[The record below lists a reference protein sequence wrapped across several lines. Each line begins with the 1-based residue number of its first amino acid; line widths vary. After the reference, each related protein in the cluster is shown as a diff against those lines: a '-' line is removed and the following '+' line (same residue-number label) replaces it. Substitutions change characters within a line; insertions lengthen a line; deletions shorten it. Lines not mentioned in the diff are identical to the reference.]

1 MSVRTADVVAQAEK
15 ARVFSLRDAFAGAPA
30 VARTPAVAAPLGRAA
45 SAGVGGGVGGPRVR
59 FAPATVPLTAAS
71 ASAAVA
77 ARAVPASASAPALTL
92 KFSPPS
98 QAPKAPTNLPAEVL
112 KSLPVTNSIS
122 GKRSGT
128 VPMGATG
135 ATAAVGPAS
144 APSAPT
150 APVGPVGAT
159 MRKVY
164 PATAESA
171 RADVMRLAA
180 MVDDLQKKL
189 GVAQSKATAAERNA
203 ANAAQRATVDRTAL
217 SNKVHVLQKE
227 LAVSMDT
234 TEKTR
239 IELKAVSNAKFE
251 VDTARTSMHEQEVL
265 ALQQTKSALLETMT
279 SLQREHDGLKTK
291 TQELYTQ
298 AERKSAM
305 ARAKTESA
313 TALEASA
320 GQRMEAV
327 RASEEAEH
335 RRLAKVR
342 AEIKEAEEAL
352 AQLKAAGQTPTEA
365 PVETPTEAPLETPTA
380 KVEISLPEVDA
391 VPAAWTDDETRRAEQ
406 ACACCAYG
414 VPATLLG
421 ASPEVVAAWQTATSA
436 TSATSGPARAAEPES
451 EQTAAAA
458 LACAVE
464 QDLLENYKANLYEN
478 SVVTKR
484 RDVASMYP
492 VDSSKNGQSGYE
504 GVRNKK
510 NANGCEEDKE

>member
-30 VARTPAVAAPLGRAA
+30 VAGTPSVAASLGRAA
-45 SAGVGGGVGGPRVR
+45 SAGAGAGGSRVR
-59 FAPATVPLTAAS
+59 FAPATVPLTPAS
-71 ASAAVA
+71 ASAA

-92 KFSPPS
+92 KFSSPS

-128 VPMGATG
+128 VPMGAS
-135 ATAAVGPAS
+135 AAASAAAPAPAS

-189 GVAQSKATAAERNA
+189 AVAQSKATAAERNA
-203 ANAAQRATVDRTAL
+203 ANAAQRATVDRNAL

-239 IELKAVSNAKFE
+239 IELRAVSNAKFE
-251 VDTARTSMHEQEVL
+251 VDAAKTSMHEAEVL

-352 AQLKAAGQTPTEA
+352 AQLKEAGKA
-365 PVETPTEAPLETPTA
+365 PLETPTEAPLETPLETPTA
-380 KVEISLPEVDA
+380 QIEISLPEVDA
-391 VPAAWTDDETRRAEQ
+391 LPVAWSPSAVREAEQ

-436 TSATSGPARAAEPES
+436 TSATSGPARAAEPEP

>member
-71 ASAAVA
+71 ASVA

-251 VDTARTSMHEQEVL
+251 VDAAKTSMHEQEVL

-279 SLQREHDGLKTK
+279 GLQREHDGLKAK
-291 TQELYTQ
+291 TQELYSQ
-298 AERKSAM
+298 VERKRAM
-305 ARAKTESA
+305 AQAKAESA
-313 TALEASA
+313 AALEAST

-335 RRLAKVR
+335 RRLATVR
-342 AEIKEAEEAL
+342 AEVKEAEEAL

-365 PVETPTEAPLETPTA
+365 PLETPAA
-380 KVEISLPEVDA
+380 KVEVSLPAVDA
-391 VPAAWTDDETRRAEQ
+391 LPAAWTDDETRRAEQ
-406 ACACCAYG
+406 ACGCCAYG

-421 ASPEVVAAWQTATSA
+421 ASPEVVAAWQSA
-436 TSATSGPARAAEPES
+436 TSATSGPARAAEPE
-451 EQTAAAA
+451 QTAATA

>member
-45 SAGVGGGVGGPRVR
+45 SAGVGGGVGVGGPRVR
-59 FAPATVPLTAAS
+59 FAPATVPLTPAS

-77 ARAVPASASAPALTL
+77 RPVSASALTL
-92 KFSPPS
+92 KFSSPS
-98 QAPKAPTNLPAEVL
+98 QTPKAPTNLPAEVL

-122 GKRSGT
+122 GRRSGT

-135 ATAAVGPAS
+135 ATAAAAAPASFPS
-144 APSAPT
+144 APS

-189 GVAQSKATAAERNA
+189 GVAQSKATASERNA
-203 ANAAQRATVDRTAL
+203 TNAAQRATVDRTAL
-217 SNKVHVLQKE
+217 SNKVHLLQKE
-227 LAVSMDT
+227 LAVSIDT
-234 TEKTR
+234 NEKTR

-251 VDTARTSMHEQEVL
+251 VDSARASMHEQEVL
-265 ALQQTKSALLETMT
+265 ALQQTKAALLETMT
-279 SLQREHDGLKTK
+279 GLQREHDGLKTK

-335 RRLAKVR
+335 RRLATVR
-342 AEIKEAEEAL
+342 AELKEAEEAL

-365 PVETPTEAPLETPTA
+365 PLETPVA
-380 KVEISLPEVDA
+380 KVEVSLPAVDA
-391 VPAAWTDDETRRAEQ
+391 LPAAWSPEAVREAEQ

-421 ASPEVVAAWQTATSA
+421 ASPEVVAAWQSA
-436 TSATSGPARAAEPES
+436 TSATSGPARAAEPEP
-451 EQTAAAA
+451 EQTAATA

-464 QDLLENYKANLYEN
+464 QDLLENFKANLYEN

>member
-15 ARVFSLRDAFAGAPA
+15 ARVFSLRDAFAAAPA
-30 VARTPAVAAPLGRAA
+30 VAGTPSVAAPLGRAA
-45 SAGVGGGVGGPRVR
+45 SAGGSRVR
-59 FAPATVPLTAAS
+59 FAPATVPLTPAS
-71 ASAAVA
+71 ASAA
-77 ARAVPASASAPALTL
+77 ARAVPASASALTL

-112 KSLPVTNSIS
+112 KSLPATNSIS

-128 VPMGATG
+128 GPMGAT
-135 ATAAVGPAS
+135 AAAAPAPAPASAPAS
-144 APSAPT
+144 APS

-189 GVAQSKATAAERNA
+189 AVAQGKVTAAERNA
-203 ANAAQRATVDRTAL
+203 ANAAQRATVDRNAL
-217 SNKVHVLQKE
+217 SNKVHALQKE

-251 VDTARTSMHEQEVL
+251 VDSAKTSMHEAEVL
-265 ALQQTKSALLETMT
+265 ALQQTKAALLETMT
-279 SLQREHDGLKTK
+279 SLQREYDGLKTK

-313 TALEASA
+313 AALEASA

-352 AQLKAAGQTPTEA
+352 AQLKAAGK
-365 PVETPTEAPLETPTA
+365 APLETPTETPAA
-380 KVEISLPEVDA
+380 KVETSLPEVDA
-391 VPAAWTDDETRRAEQ
+391 LPVAWSPSAVREAEQ

-421 ASPEVVAAWQTATSA
+421 ASPEVVAAWQSA
-436 TSATSGPARAAEPES
+436 TSATSGPARAAEP

-464 QDLLENYKANLYEN
+464 QDLLENFKANLYEN
-478 SVVTKR
+478 SIVTKR

>member
-15 ARVFSLRDAFAGAPA
+15 ARVFSLRDAFAAAPA
-30 VARTPAVAAPLGRAA
+30 VAGTPSVAAPLGRAA
-45 SAGVGGGVGGPRVR
+45 SAGGSRVR
-59 FAPATVPLTAAS
+59 FAPATVPLTPAS
-71 ASAAVA
+71 ASAA
-77 ARAVPASASAPALTL
+77 ARAVPASASALTL

-112 KSLPVTNSIS
+112 KSLPATNSIS

-128 VPMGATG
+128 GPMGAT
-135 ATAAVGPAS
+135 AAAAPAPAPASAPAS
-144 APSAPT
+144 APS

-189 GVAQSKATAAERNA
+189 AVAQSKVTAAERNA
-203 ANAAQRATVDRTAL
+203 ANAAQRATVDRNAL
-217 SNKVHVLQKE
+217 SNKVHALQKE

-251 VDTARTSMHEQEVL
+251 VDSAKTSMHEAEVL
-265 ALQQTKSALLETMT
+265 ALQQTKAALLETMT
-279 SLQREHDGLKTK
+279 SLQREHDGLKAK

-313 TALEASA
+313 AALEASA

-352 AQLKAAGQTPTEA
+352 AQLKAAGKA
-365 PVETPTEAPLETPTA
+365 PLETPTEAPLETPTETPAA
-380 KVEISLPEVDA
+380 KVETSLPEVDA
-391 VPAAWTDDETRRAEQ
+391 LPVAWSPSAVREAEQ

-436 TSATSGPARAAEPES
+436 TSGPARAAEPEP

-478 SVVTKR
+478 SIVTKR

-510 NANGCEEDKE
+510 NANGCGEDKE